1 MKTALFFLSCQSI
14 DVLSNFFLFNGT
26 DFIDVPSMES
36 RLG

>member
-1 MKTALFFLSCQSI
+1 MSFL
-14 DVLSNFFLFNGT
+14 NFFILNGT